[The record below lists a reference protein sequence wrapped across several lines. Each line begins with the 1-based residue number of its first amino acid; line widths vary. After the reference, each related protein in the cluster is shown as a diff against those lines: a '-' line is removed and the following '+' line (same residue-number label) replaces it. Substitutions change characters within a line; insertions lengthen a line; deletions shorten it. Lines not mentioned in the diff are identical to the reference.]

1 MHAAQAGLHKRL
13 EKAQI
18 ELLELNK
25 HKQGKRQFEDAAGMQ
40 VAANNI
46 LKRHRVAGLLKLNIL
61 DDSTERDIRAYGDR
75 PARTEIEHTLTL
87 LAEIDEQAVQEAE
100 RWLGWRVYVTNHPQD
115 VLPLEKAVLAYREE
129 YLVEHGF
136 GRLKGKPLS
145 LSPMYLQSD
154 ERATGLIHLLSI
166 GLRILTLIDYQARKC
181 LADLNEK
188 LSGIYAGNPKRATAH
203 PTAEAMLQA
212 FKGIYLSVV
221 TIGEQVLYHV
231 TPLSEVQT
239 KILFLLGFPTSI
251 YTQLA
256 DNFPKPI
263 SKMTEP

>member
-1 MHAAQAGLHKRL
+1 M
-13 EKAQI
+13 
-18 ELLELNK
+18 
-25 HKQGKRQFEDAAGMQ
+25 
-40 VAANNI
+40 
-46 LKRHRVAGLLKLNIL
+46 
-61 DDSTERDIRAYGDR
+61 
-75 PARTEIEHTLTL
+75 
-87 LAEIDEQAVQEAE
+87 
-100 RWLGWRVYVTNHPQD
+100 
-115 VLPLEKAVLAYREE
+115 
-129 YLVEHGF
+129 
-136 GRLKGKPLS
+136 
-145 LSPMYLQSD
+145 
-154 ERATGLIHLLSI
+154 IHLLSI